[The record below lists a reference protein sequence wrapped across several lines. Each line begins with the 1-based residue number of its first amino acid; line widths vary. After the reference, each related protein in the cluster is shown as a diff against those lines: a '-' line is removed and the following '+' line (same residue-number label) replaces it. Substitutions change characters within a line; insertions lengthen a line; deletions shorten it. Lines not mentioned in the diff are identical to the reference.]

1 MKPSCVSYTVL
12 ALVLLVIVPHARGLD
27 VPLCNDDGATSGKPD
42 DAYFRKGAYYHV
54 KI

>member
-27 VPLCNDDGATSGKPD
+27 VLLCNDDGFTCGL
-42 DAYFRKGAYYHV
+42 F
-54 KI
+54 